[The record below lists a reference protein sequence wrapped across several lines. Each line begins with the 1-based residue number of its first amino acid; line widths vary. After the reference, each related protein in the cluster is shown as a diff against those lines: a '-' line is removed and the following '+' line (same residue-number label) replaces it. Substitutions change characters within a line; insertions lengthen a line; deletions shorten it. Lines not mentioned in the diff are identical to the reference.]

1 MQNFLKLIYSFQE
14 HISSELNPAIQEWM
28 RSVAI
33 RHLNDYINNN
43 NTVQS
48 QNTENYIIRSNAETT
63 NTESYIN
70 ETNLSNTTL
79 NRMEQN
85 SNSGSIETEN
95 VDFSDAL
102 SELEDALNNDS
113 TVNME
118 TSYNELPAV
127 VIGTESW
134 HSSVPRDW
142 VILIFNKAYEP

>member
-1 MQNFLKLIYSFQE
+1 
-14 HISSELNPAIQEWM
+14 M
-28 RSVAI
+28 RSHAI

-85 SNSGSIETEN
+85 NSNEGSIETEN

-102 SELEDALNNDS
+102 SELEDALTSDS

-118 TSYNELPAV
+118 TSNELPAV

-134 HSSVPRDW
+134 HPSVPRDW
-142 VILIFNKAYEP
+142 VILIFIKPYEP

>member
-1 MQNFLKLIYSFQE
+1 LLNFLKLIFSFQE

-28 RSVAI
+28 RSHAI

-85 SNSGSIETEN
+85 NSNEGSIETEN

-102 SELEDALNNDS
+102 SELEDALTSDS

-118 TSYNELPAV
+118 TSNELPAV

-134 HSSVPRDW
+134 HPSVPRDW
-142 VILIFNKAYEP
+142 VILIFIKPYEP

>member
-1 MQNFLKLIYSFQE
+1 MTYYFQE
-14 HISSELNPAIQEWM
+14 HVSSELNPAIQEWM

-43 NTVQS
+43 NTVQNR
-48 QNTENYIIRSNAETT
+48 NTENYIIRSDVETAVNSSIASDT
-63 NTESYIN
+63 G
-70 ETNLSNTTL
+70 
-79 NRMEQN
+79 MEQN
-85 SNSGSIETEN
+85 NSNEESIEVEN

-102 SELEDALNNDS
+102 SELEDALNSNNS

-118 TSYNELPAV
+118 TSYNELPSV

-142 VILIFNKAYEP
+142 VK